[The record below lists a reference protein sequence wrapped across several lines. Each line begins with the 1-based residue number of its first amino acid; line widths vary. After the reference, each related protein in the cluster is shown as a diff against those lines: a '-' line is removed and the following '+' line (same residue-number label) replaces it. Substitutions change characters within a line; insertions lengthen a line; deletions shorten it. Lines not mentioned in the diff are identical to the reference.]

1 MRVAHAVIA
10 GLALGGGLGWWM
22 LGHPGYETAGQKQ
35 ARVEAA
41 RAAQEAAKPKL
52 YRWHDADGVLQLT
65 DRPPSGR
72 KYEVVDLDRDA
83 DVNVI
88 PMSPPSPEPPP
99 KK

>member
-41 RAAQEAAKPKL
+41 RAAQEEAKPRL
-52 YRWHDADGVLQLT
+52 YRWRDGNGVLQLT

-88 PMSPPSPEPPP
+88 PMSPPPPDSPE